1 MPELSGNG
9 VVRLERDVRRRYAS
23 NARPGWRLT
32 PDPSRIPPRLV
43 AATPKG
49 DGDSRTRSPAVA
61 ESPGRRTR
69 RRLQRPTCSRFLLR
83 CETPL
88 SCRPDRTETGTLPL
102 DRQCERTQWRY
113 RYTLYGAWKPASA
126 ANTTGPALTCEAMA
140 DTDTLRSA
148 MNLHTQLTA
157 VAGGSSLLRLE
168 RVVRSRP
175 LTLDSCPSLKD
186 DKGLGC
192 GRG

>member
-1 MPELSGNG
+1 MP
-9 VVRLERDVRRRYAS
+9 R
-23 NARPGWRLT
+23 T
-32 PDPSRIPPRLV
+32 PDLAGDSHRILLV
-43 AATPKG
+43 YRHALWQLPPKG

-88 SCRPDRTETGTLPL
+88 SCRPDRTGTLPL

-113 RYTLYGAWKPASA
+113 QYTLYDAWKPASA

-140 DTDTLRSA
+140 DTDTLRFA

-175 LTLDSCPSLKD
+175 LTLDSCPEPERRQGPWLRPRIAPATQA
-186 DKGLGC
+186 C
-192 GRG
+192 Q